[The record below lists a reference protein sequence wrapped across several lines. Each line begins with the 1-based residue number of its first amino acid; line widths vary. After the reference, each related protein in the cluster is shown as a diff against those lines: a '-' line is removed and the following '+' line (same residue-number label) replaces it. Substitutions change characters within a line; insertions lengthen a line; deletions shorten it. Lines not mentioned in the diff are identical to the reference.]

1 MIWGTLGK
9 WSQLVHAEGLG
20 TTENTGDGGGGRC
33 VAAQS
38 SELQWERK
46 MHHSCSFS
54 TGLRVGLL
62 KLAFIWMVHVQQ
74 HLLGSGCDSLSCA
87 LLSYT
92 VPRHR
97 AQAAIGKG
105 IPHSPCNPFFWRW
118 LWVELV
124 GPGSHYSKVFL
135 YIFSSCDQWESF
147 QSVPAAI

>member
-1 MIWGTLGK
+1 M
-9 WSQLVHAEGLG
+9 
-20 TTENTGDGGGGRC
+20 
-33 VAAQS
+33 AAQS

-62 KLAFIWMVHVQQ
+62 KLAFICMVHVQQ

-97 AQAAIGKG
+97 AQAAIGRGSHTACATLSSGGDFELSWWDQAHTTQKSFC
-105 IPHSPCNPFFWRW
+105 ISSPVVISENPF
-118 LWVELV
+118 
-124 GPGSHYSKVFL
+124 S
-135 YIFSSCDQWESF
+135 QF
-147 QSVPAAI
+147 QLPFRYLEHRNHCQHHSTDSACLNIL